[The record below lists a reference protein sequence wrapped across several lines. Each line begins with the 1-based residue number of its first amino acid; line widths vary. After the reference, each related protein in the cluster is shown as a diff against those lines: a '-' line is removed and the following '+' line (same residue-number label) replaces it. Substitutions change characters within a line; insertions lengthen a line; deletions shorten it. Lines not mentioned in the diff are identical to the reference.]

1 MNDYTG
7 IFVVLTV
14 LIVLLLIISV
24 ANLLST
30 CKMIAVYCKGNKRNR
45 LEILR
50 EYNNIADVL
59 RGINNFVLD
68 YQSQK
73 KLKNIESIIEYNSN
87 DRNKF
92 KDIDIPIAKF
102 IPKE

>member
-1 MNDYTG
+1 MSDYTG
-7 IFVVLTV
+7 NFVVLTV

-30 CKMIAVYCKGNKRNR
+30 CKMIAVCRKGNRRNR

-73 KLKNIESIIEYNSN
+73 KLKNIENIIEYNSN

-92 KDIDIPIAKF
+92 KDIDVPIAKF
-102 IPKE
+102 TSEE